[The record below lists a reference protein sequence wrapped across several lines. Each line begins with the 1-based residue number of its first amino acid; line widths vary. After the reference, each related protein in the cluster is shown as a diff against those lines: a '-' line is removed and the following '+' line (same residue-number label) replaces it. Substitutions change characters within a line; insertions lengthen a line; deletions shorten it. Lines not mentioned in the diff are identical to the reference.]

1 MKGLE
6 IPPRSRCDPVTQA
19 FHPKTGYNPAM
30 QDLTLIQLLAV
41 AILPLLF
48 AITVHEVAHGWVA
61 LRLGDPTAQMMGRL
75 TLNPIR
81 HIDPVGTVL
90 LPLALILLSK
100 MAGSPPFIFGWAKPV
115 PVTWENL
122 RNPKRDMALV
132 ALAGPLSNLLMAI
145 LWALVAKIGYLM
157 GGGPIGV
164 PLILMGSFGILFNL
178 VLMVLNMVPV
188 PPLDG
193 SRVLS
198 ALLPG
203 PWAWQLSR
211 LEPYG
216 FLIILVLLVTGV
228 LWSILGPII
237 DWFYIML
244 HVLFGL

>member
-1 MKGLE
+1 
-6 IPPRSRCDPVTQA
+6 
-19 FHPKTGYNPAM
+19 M
-30 QDLTLIQLLAV
+30 QELSLVQFLAV
-41 AILPLLF
+41 AALPLLF

-90 LPLALILLSK
+90 LPLGLILLSK
-100 MAGSPPFIFGWAKPV
+100 LAGTPPFVFGWAKPV

-122 RNPKRDMALV
+122 RSPKRDMALV
-132 ALAGPLSNLLMAI
+132 ALAGPFSNLLMAI
-145 LWALVAKIGYLM
+145 LWAVVVKIGYTL
-157 GGGPIGV
+157 GAGLVGL

-178 VLMVLNMVPV
+178 VLMVLNLVPI

-193 SRVLS
+193 GRILTSI
-198 ALLPG
+198 LPG
-203 PWAWQLSR
+203 PLAWQVGR

-216 FLIILVLLVTGV
+216 FMIILVLLATGL

-237 DWFYIML
+237 DWFYMAL
-244 HVLFGL
+244 HSVFGL